1 MHERYG
7 SITKMGCALTE
18 LSQSHHNRLDDYEL
32 TLISLCV
39 CCIRYVG
46 CIYSLMEKI

>member
-1 MHERYG
+1 MNVTGASQKWAAR
-7 SITKMGCALTE
+7 SE